1 MVFLLILFVALLIAA
16 IMVFYASQSNS
27 KTQKSQVVC
36 ATKLR
41 NVVMSSNPVDG
52 IHFGGVMGFALGDSY
67 EFCLSRFKHLK
78 LQVNEDDFESETY
91 KSGISSY
98 RNQYVIWGK
107 NTYDNINEVSFC
119 YGQNK
124 VLQSITIDVD
134 FSENGKNYMYNILI
148 SRISRVLGVEPFMC
162 TGNFSKWTSSKGSI
176 CLSIYSENFGMLPK
190 SEKLLIQIMSH

>member
-16 IMVFYASQSNS
+16 ILVCVSQKNN
-27 KTQKSQVVC
+27 KPQKSPVVC

-91 KSGISSY
+91 KMGISSY

-134 FSENGKNYMYNILI
+134 FSKNGKNYMYNILI

-162 TGNFSKWTSSKGSI
+162 TNDFSKWTSSKGSI
-176 CLSIYSENFGMLPK
+176 CLSIYSDNFGMQPK

>member
-1 MVFLLILFVALLIAA
+1 MEVFLFFGAALLLA
-16 IMVFYASQSNS
+16 
-27 KTQKSQVVC
+27 VVLKVIFTPRS
-36 ATKLR
+36 AKK
-41 NVVMSSNPVDG
+41 VVMSSNPIDG
-52 IHFGGVMGFALGDSY
+52 IRFGGVMGFMLGDSY

-148 SRISRVLGVEPFMC
+148 SRISRVLGVEPFIC
-162 TGNFSKWTSSKGSI
+162 AQVIFQNGLQARGVSVFQYIQKILGCYLRVKNF
-176 CLSIYSENFGMLPK
+176 
-190 SEKLLIQIMSH
+190 